1 MSSNCFVAGRLKLPE
16 KTMRMG
22 AMDTRVKN
30 LEDDFGGLKTDITV
44 IKSNYAT
51 KADIAETKMA
61 IADAKTAIIMW
72 VVSAVLLAQVFPVI
86 LEKFGI

>member
-1 MSSNCFVAGRLKLPE
+1 MSSNCLVAGRLKLPE

-22 AMDTRVKN
+22 TMDTRVKN
-30 LEDDFGGLKTDITV
+30 LEDDFGGLKTDIAV

-51 KADIAETKMA
+51 KADIA
-61 IADAKTAIIMW
+61 DAKTSIIMW

>member
-1 MSSNCFVAGRLKLPE
+1 MTTNCLSAGRLKLTE

-22 AMDTRVKN
+22 SMETRVKK
-30 LEDDFGGLKTDITV
+30 LEDDFGGLKTDLAV

-51 KADIAETKMA
+51 KTDIAE
-61 IADAKTAIIMW
+61 AKTAIIMW